1 MAHGDASEPRCERVG
16 QRRPL
21 LKGGGHHQLR
31 GRISVFED
39 WSLANSRVPEC
50 GKPSKNGGYADTD
63 KQRHFMASSRFS
75 LKKTHHLMV
84 KTSREK
90 NVGGIS

>member
-50 GKPSKNGGYADTD
+50 DETV
-63 KQRHFMASSRFS
+63 
-75 LKKTHHLMV
+75 LKRGLC
-84 KTSREK
+84 
-90 NVGGIS
+90 